1 MRAALRSCLAQRC
14 CSHPCSLTRSA
25 RDEEAT
31 ERREELASL
40 AKAADVGAEYR
51 RLSKTSGLL
60 FPSVSLSL
68 FDSKA
73 RPDAPKTFAVATLTG
88 TDKYMWTR
96 RIDGDGVWR
105 LFPLLEGPPGSSD
118 YLSTCAPPRR
128 AAPRGESSSAGAL
141 CLPADTAIPI
151 TLKLGNHRVPGLK
164 RVTLAMLCGF
174 RSRQHNAPL
183 PPDVARL
190 APAPQPTTEA
200 VAKHNQLLVNKL
212 QERWKEVAVEQGV
225 LDTHDQTL
233 AEKERELLEAS
244 SEPKHDSPQALR
256 EAAAEEADVWRDNAP
271 SSFRVRCGVVSPGR
285 MPPRLTLLA
294 RFPAPP
300 VTCHAAGGARGWPPA
315 VARGH

>member
-174 RSRQHNAPL
+174 EPRPRNAPL
-183 PPDVARL
+183 PPDVAC
-190 APAPQPTTEA
+190 PDPQTTEA
-200 VAKHNQLLVNKL
+200 VAQHNQLLVDKL

-233 AEKERELLEAS
+233 ADKERELLEAS
-244 SEPKHDSPQALR
+244 SEPKLDSPQALE
-256 EAAAEEADVWRDNAP
+256 EAAAEEADVQRDNAP
-271 SSFRVRCGVVSPGR
+271 SSFRVRCGVGSPGR

-294 RFPAPP
+294 RLPAPP